1 MYWHR
6 EQAELTRLSARFLS
20 IIFMDRYKGSYKM
33 HMDNG
38 EQDHYV
44 GHLSE
49 VNKSNRVLTSSDIKN
64 SEGALVVSKG
74 TPITG
79 KISKKII
86 NHKFID
92 RIESYISLEHSI
104 TPDDLIDE
112 LNQIIE
118 AQENKTILQQESLI
132 DLLRASCETLNK
144 YPLLV
149 QKFTVM
155 QSRFPRLYKR
165 TVGSSFVALII
176 AWKMD
181 LPNRDKQ
188 HIFIAALMR
197 DVGLLHIDPSLVE
210 KRGDLTPNEL
220 RALQSHV
227 AIGKVFLDSV
237 PDLPKKVGRAV
248 LEHHECSDGSGYP
261 YGKGGDSLC
270 IDGQVLAMAD
280 AVAAIYRK
288 KVVTKSY
295 ALEAFIPILQINIHL
310 YPESVYKAALI
321 AVTYMANSLHRFY
334 PDSKIP
340 ELCSSNILKISQLT
354 LWLESAD
361 ALTNHFVSTLP
372 ETKTSVILAIA
383 NRLHK
388 VVDTS
393 GLLTQENITWLQS
406 VIDKSRIEHYDE
418 VEQQVLML
426 EALQSHF
433 RQWDLRLTRCIQNE
447 NIGSND
453 SNDEYSYEKL
463 DDILN
468 GKSEVLPVA

>member
-1 MYWHR
+1 
-6 EQAELTRLSARFLS
+6 
-20 IIFMDRYKGSYKM
+20 M
-33 HMDNG
+33 HTDNG

-49 VNKSNRVLTSSDIKN
+49 VNKSNCVLASSDIKN
-64 SEGALVVSKG
+64 NKGALIVSKG
-74 TPITG
+74 TPITA
-79 KISKKII
+79 KISNKILK
-86 NHKFID
+86 HKFLN
-92 RIESYISLEHSI
+92 RLETCISLEYSI
-104 TPDDLIDE
+104 TPDDLIDDF
-112 LNQIIE
+112 NQIIE
-118 AQENKTILQQESLI
+118 AQKNKAALQQESLT

-155 QSRFPRLYKR
+155 KSRFPRLYKK

-181 LPNRDKQ
+181 LPNRDRQ

-210 KRGDLTPNEL
+210 KRGELTHSEL

-270 IDGQVLAMAD
+270 IDGQVLAMAG

-288 KVVTKSY
+288 KVITKVY
-295 ALEAFIPILQINIHL
+295 ALEAFVPILQINMHL
-310 YPESVYKAALI
+310 YPRSVYKAALI
-321 AVTYMANSLHRFY
+321 AASYMTNSLHRFY
-334 PDSKIP
+334 PDSEIP
-340 ELCSSNILKISQLT
+340 ELCSRNILKIKQLT

-361 ALTNHFVSTLP
+361 ALTNHCVSTLP
-372 ETKTSVILAIA
+372 EDKTSVILAMA

-388 VVDTS
+388 VVDGS
-393 GLLTQENITWLQS
+393 GLLTQDNVIWLQS
-406 VIDKSRIEHYDE
+406 VVDKPRIEHYGE
-418 VEQQVLML
+418 VEHQVLML
-426 EALQSHF
+426 EALQPHF
-433 RQWDLRLTRCIQNE
+433 RQWDSRLTHCIQTE
-447 NIGSND
+447 NIESSD
-453 SNDEYSYEKL
+453 SSEEYYYAKL

-468 GKSEVLPVA
+468 GKSEALPVA

>member
-1 MYWHR
+1 MY
-6 EQAELTRLSARFLS
+6 
-20 IIFMDRYKGSYKM
+20 G
-33 HMDNG
+33 DNG

-44 GHLSE
+44 SHLSE
-49 VNKSNRVLTSSDIKN
+49 VNKSNRVLTTSDIKN
-64 SEGALVVSKG
+64 TKGALLVSRG
-74 TPITG
+74 TPVTG

-86 NHKFID
+86 SHKFLD
-92 RIESYISLEHSI
+92 RLETCISLEHSI

-112 LNQIIE
+112 FNQIIE
-118 AQENKTILQQESLI
+118 AQENRMVLQQENLV

-155 QSRFPRLYKR
+155 KSRFPRLYKK

-210 KRGDLTPNEL
+210 KQEDLSASEL

-227 AIGKVFLDSV
+227 AIGQVFLDSV

-288 KVVTKSY
+288 KVTKKSY

-310 YPESVYKAALI
+310 YPEPVYKAALI

-361 ALTNHFVSTLP
+361 ALTKHFVSTLP
-372 ETKTSVILAIA
+372 DAKTSVILAIA
-383 NRLHK
+383 SRLHK

-393 GLLTQENITWLQS
+393 GLLTQENIIWLQS
-406 VIDKSRIEHYDE
+406 VVDESRVEHYGE

-447 NIGSND
+447 NVGSSD
-453 SNDEYSYEKL
+453 SSEEYSYAKL

-468 GKSEVLPVA
+468 GKSETVPVA

>member
-1 MYWHR
+1 
-6 EQAELTRLSARFLS
+6 
-20 IIFMDRYKGSYKM
+20 
-33 HMDNG
+33 
-38 EQDHYV
+38 
-44 GHLSE
+44 
-49 VNKSNRVLTSSDIKN
+49 
-64 SEGALVVSKG
+64 
-74 TPITG
+74 
-79 KISKKII
+79 
-86 NHKFID
+86 
-92 RIESYISLEHSI
+92 LEHSI
-104 TPDDLIDE
+104 TPDDLIDDF
-112 LNQIIE
+112 NQIIE
-118 AQENKTILQQESLI
+118 AQKNKAALQQESLT

-155 QSRFPRLYKR
+155 KSRFPRLYKK

-181 LPNRDKQ
+181 LPNRDRQ

-210 KRGDLTPNEL
+210 KRGDLKPSEL

-280 AVAAIYRK
+280 AVVAIYRK
-288 KVVTKSY
+288 KVITKSY
-295 ALEAFIPILQINIHL
+295 ALEDFIPILQINIHL
-310 YPESVYKAALI
+310 YPEAVYKAAFV

-340 ELCSSNILKISQLT
+340 ELCSSNILRISQLT

-361 ALTNHFVSTLP
+361 ALTSHCISTLP

-383 NRLHK
+383 SRLHR

-393 GLLTQENITWLQS
+393 GLLTQDNVIWLQS
-406 VIDKSRIEHYDE
+406 VIDKSRVEHYDE
-418 VEQQVLML
+418 VEQQALML
-426 EALQSHF
+426 DTLQSHF
-433 RQWDLRLTRCIQNE
+433 RQWDSRLTLCIQTE
-447 NIGSND
+447 NIGSSD
-453 SNDEYSYEKL
+453 GSEEYAYAKL
-463 DDILN
+463 DDVLS
-468 GKSEVLPVA
+468 GKSETLTVA